1 MKTTSFYGKWDNKKT
16 YNKNGINKMPTVIH
30 SGERRAVS
38 IEEQ

>member
-1 MKTTSFYGKWDNKKT
+1 MKLTSLYGKFDNNKI
-16 YNKNGINKMPTVIH
+16 YNKSGINTMPTVIH